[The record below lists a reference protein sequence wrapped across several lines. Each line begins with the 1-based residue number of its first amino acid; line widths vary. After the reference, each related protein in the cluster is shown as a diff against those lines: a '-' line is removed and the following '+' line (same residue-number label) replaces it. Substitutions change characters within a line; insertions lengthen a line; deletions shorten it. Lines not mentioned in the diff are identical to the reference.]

1 MNSPRKK
8 VGLGFVPSKFR
19 VNLLC
24 KNLVTK
30 KLQLTPLRLQH
41 SVKHLAKPK
50 TPLTNRNVKTPYQKR
65 VTFKLPINRS
75 SSNTRLNK
83 SKVLEQEWQKLSKTI
98 RKTQSPQSPRLK
110 RSTSRN
116 KITVEVFR
124 RFKA

>member
-8 VGLGFVPSKFR
+8 VSLGFVPSKFR

-24 KNLVTK
+24 
-30 KLQLTPLRLQH
+30 PLKVEH
-41 SVKHLAKPK
+41 SVKHLVKPK
-50 TPLTNRNVKTPYQKR
+50 TPLTNRNVKATYQKR

-83 SKVLEQEWQKLSKTI
+83 SKVLKQEWQKLSKTI
-98 RKTQSPQSPRLK
+98 RKTQSPQPPPLK